1 MAKQPAGRPDPAL
14 GRGDSRSERELIKAG
29 LTGIGGL
36 YLITGSL
43 AVTLIGAVVAI
54 VLAVVQRAVR

>member
-1 MAKQPAGRPDPAL
+1 MATDRTRKPADHQPLRDT
-14 GRGDSRSERELIKAG
+14 RRSIKAG

-36 YLITGSL
+36 YLVTGSL

-54 VLAVVQRAVR
+54 ALAAVQRGRR